1 MAYDVIPTSKEWKEI
16 VNTKDELS
24 QARKI
29 NKYVYDLEHKVSY
42 QEEKIRRLNS
52 ELQTM
57 RKQILSLTWVQ
68 EAVRMAKSDAYHECN
83 TDWSGFQGG
92 A

>member
-1 MAYDVIPTSKEWKEI
+1 MAYDVTPTSEKWKDI

-29 NKYVYDLEHKVSY
+29 NRYVYDLERQVSSQTSEIKKLT
-42 QEEKIRRLNS
+42 QELERIK
-52 ELQTM
+52 
-57 RKQILSLTWVQ
+57 KQVLKLDLVV
-68 EAVRMAKSDAYHECN
+68 EAVNKARSDTYRDCN

>member
-1 MAYDVIPTSKEWKEI
+1 M
-16 VNTKDELS
+16 
-24 QARKI
+24 
-29 NKYVYDLEHKVSY
+29 EHKVSY

>member
-1 MAYDVIPTSKEWKEI
+1 MAYDVVPTSKEWEEI
-16 VNTKDELS
+16 VNTSDEIEQS
-24 QARKI
+24 RKL
-29 NKYVYDLEHKVSY
+29 NRYVYELEHEVSW
-42 QEEKIRRLNS
+42 QKARIRDLTK

-57 RKQILSLTWVQ
+57 REQILSLTWVQ
-68 EAVRMAKSDAYHECN
+68 EAVHMARSDAYHECN